1 MQTYLTPKD
10 VADRLHVNIGTARTE
25 MRKMRHKGLGKNG
38 QILRVSEADFEAYMR
53 PDPPLP
59 RPETRRK
66 RNAEARSDRIIPYRA
81 YHTQE
86 ATEHD

>member
-10 VADRLHVNIGTARTE
+10 VADRLHVNIGTARAE

-38 QILRVSEADFEAYMR
+38 QILRVSEADFDAYMR

-59 RPETRRK
+59 RPESRK
-66 RNAEARSDRIIPYRA
+66 KRTTETRSDRTIPYRP
-81 YHTQE
+81 YRTQE
-86 ATEHD
+86 ATENV